1 MNFLMDSNYGSDID
15 GNRGISQVVY
25 DFEDT
30 EEERKEIA
38 QKLYDYFLCGEY
50 QGSKIIEMWCPIIC
64 DDIEVEVEIEDYST
78 ELITMALCDKDAME
92 DEEFKSYVLG
102 KKKDISNCCGAEMI
116 ENTDL
121 CSKCKE
127 HAETKQWIRKI

>member
-1 MNFLMDSNYGSDID
+1 MNFLVDSTYGTDLD
-15 GNRGISQVVY
+15 GNRGVLQVAY

-50 QGSKIIEMWCPIIC
+50 KGIKSIEMWCPVIC
-64 DDIEVEVEIEDYST
+64 DDIEVEVNIEDYST
-78 ELITMALCDKDAME
+78 ELITMALYDKDAME
-92 DEEFKSYVLG
+92 DEGLREYVLG
-102 KKKDISNCCGAEMI
+102 NKKDISNCCGEEMI

-121 CSKCKE
+121 CSRCRE
-127 HAETKQWIRKI
+127 HAEVKR